1 MPLRR
6 LSSRATLLLAAAL
19 AALLLAACGD
29 DGTQSS
35 TGAEATSTTA
45 ATSQATTAETGSST
59 GAEGS
64 AAEAGTVVPAPD
76 ADPGEVELYFTSGEQ
91 FEAVRRPKPTGG
103 DEIEAV
109 TEELVEGPTEA
120 EASRKVE
127 VQTAIPEGTEV
138 HSIRLS
144 DDGTAEVEL
153 TSAFLRGVP
162 ADPAAR
168 DEDEQA
174 ELDARVGQVA
184 HTLDQFDR
192 VKRTRVVAGGVEAP
206 ATEPDEYAKPASGPK
221 DADAG
226 ADKRRS
232 GRGKGSGSAGVRRI
246 QDRLAALRYLPRS
259 AVDGVNGY
267 RTQQAVIAFQAW
279 EKLDRDGV
287 VGPITKA
294 ALADASPPRPKLDGP
309 SKRVEVYRDKGV
321 ALLVKDDR
329 TKRAIHVSTGA
340 AGTETPRGRF
350 EVFRK
355 ELNSWSVPFQTW
367 LPFASYFFQGIAFHE
382 YPDVPPYP
390 ASHGCVRV
398 PAPEAEV
405 VYDFAGIGTAV
416 AVR

>member
-1 MPLRR
+1 MAAVR
-6 LSSRATLLLAAAL
+6 LALVL
-19 AALLLAACGD
+19 AALSLAACGD
-29 DGTQSS
+29 GESGSD
-35 TGAEATSTTA
+35 ATSTA
-45 ATSQATTAETGSST
+45 ATGTDAVSESTTGEVQSPTG
-59 GAEGS
+59 EQGS
-64 AAEAGTVVPAPD
+64 AAEAGTVVPEPE
-76 ADPGEVELYFTSGEQ
+76 ADPGQVELYFTSGEQ
-91 FEAVRRPKPTGG
+91 FEAVKRPEPAGG

-109 TEELVEGPTEA
+109 TKELVEGPTGSEA
-120 EASRKVE
+120 TRKVE
-127 VQTAIPEGTEV
+127 VQTAIPADTEV
-138 HSIRLS
+138 RSVRLT

-162 ADPAAR
+162 PDPAAR

-184 HTLDQFDR
+184 HTLDQFDQ
-192 VKRTRVVAGGVEAP
+192 VKRTRVVAGGVAAP
-206 ATEPDEYAKPASGPK
+206 VTEPDEYEKPASQPK
-221 DADAG
+221 HSGSA
-226 ADKRRS
+226 KRES
-232 GRGKGSGSAGVRRI
+232 KRGKGSGSASVRRI
-246 QDRLAALRYLPRS
+246 QDRLADLHYLPRS
-259 AVDGVNGY
+259 AVDGVDGY
-267 RTQQAVIAFQAW
+267 RTQQAVIAFQSW

-294 ALADASPPRPKLDGP
+294 ALADAKPPRPKLGGP

-340 AGTETPRGRF
+340 PGTETPRGRF